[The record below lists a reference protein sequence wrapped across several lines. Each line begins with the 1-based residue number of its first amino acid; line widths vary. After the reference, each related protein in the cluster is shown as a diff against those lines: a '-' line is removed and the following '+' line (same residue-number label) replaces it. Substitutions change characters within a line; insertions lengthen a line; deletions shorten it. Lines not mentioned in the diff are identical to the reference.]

1 MKKPRVVP
9 MAFLAIGLTLF
20 QATARAQVVTT
31 LAGSGASGSAD
42 GNGAEASFWN
52 PSGLAV
58 DSSGNVYVADT
69 DNNKIRK
76 LMPSGTVTTLA
87 GSGNK
92 GSADGKGA
100 SASFRFPRGIAVD
113 VSGNVYVTEES
124 FWSYGGGSDADIR
137 KITPGG
143 EVTTVVAALGPVV
156 MFAAGLTVD
165 ISGDLYLADGGDVTD
180 IGRGKIL
187 KVAPD
192 GRVTTVAGESTAYP
206 VSNPSG
212 IAADRLGH
220 LYVTDAGTGS
230 LLKLIPGISS
240 TVLAGNLKGPAG
252 VAIDSLGNVYVAEA
266 GRHRIQKVGADG
278 TVTTVAGSG
287 IAGNSDGTGTAASF
301 NYPSGVA
308 LDGLG
313 NLYVADSGNNT
324 IRRIALPGARLP
336 SSLTG
341 VLDVSVWPDG
351 TTSFLRFDENTGHTS
366 LDTLDKARSV
376 TAGNPFGPYEDWT
389 PRASVTGADGL
400 TRVLW
405 NNRDGS
411 AALWLTGA
419 GGNQA
424 SFRLGPVGGA
434 TATDVAAAVAGTTHV
449 LWTYA
454 DSTTALWSVD
464 NTGHVST
471 GPVYGPFPGWT
482 AVAVADGQD
491 GLSRIL
497 WNKSD
502 GSTGLWFL
510 GAESLAASAAFGP
523 VSGWTAADIAVG
535 ADGLTRILWT
545 NQDCRMALW
554 SVDSA
559 GNRRISGPVYMPPPG
574 FTAVRL
580 SAGSDGLTR
589 VLWKSASGGA
599 LLWILSADNVFQESF
614 PLDSAPISDLWNVTI
629 RVTAVTG
636 PDFFIYTF
644 PLRPSHRSP
653 STT

>member
-1 MKKPRVVP
+1 MKKPGVVP

-192 GRVTTVAGESTAYP
+192 GRVTTVG
-206 VSNPSG
+206 
-212 IAADRLGH
+212 
-220 LYVTDAGTGS
+220 
-230 LLKLIPGISS
+230 
-240 TVLAGNLKGPAG
+240 
-252 VAIDSLGNVYVAEA
+252 
-266 GRHRIQKVGADG
+266 
-278 TVTTVAGSG
+278 GSG

-366 LDTLDKARSV
+366 LDTLD
-376 TAGNPFGPYEDWT
+376 
-389 PRASVTGADGL
+389 
-400 TRVLW
+400 
-405 NNRDGS
+405 
-411 AALWLTGA
+411 
-419 GGNQA
+419 
-424 SFRLGPVGGA
+424 
-434 TATDVAAAVAGTTHV
+434 
-449 LWTYA
+449 
-454 DSTTALWSVD
+454 
-464 NTGHVST
+464 
-471 GPVYGPFPGWT
+471 
-482 AVAVADGQD
+482 
-491 GLSRIL
+491 
-497 WNKSD
+497 
-502 GSTGLWFL
+502 
-510 GAESLAASAAFGP
+510 
-523 VSGWTAADIAVG
+523 
-535 ADGLTRILWT
+535 
-545 NQDCRMALW
+545 
-554 SVDSA
+554 
-559 GNRRISGPVYMPPPG
+559 
-574 FTAVRL
+574 
-580 SAGSDGLTR
+580 
-589 VLWKSASGGA
+589 
-599 LLWILSADNVFQESF
+599 
-614 PLDSAPISDLWNVTI
+614 
-629 RVTAVTG
+629 
-636 PDFFIYTF
+636 
-644 PLRPSHRSP
+644 
-653 STT
+653 